1 MSTLSSVLLAVL
13 LLQAIASVVSK
24 RLRADNL
31 DPALRQKAI
40 KFDADLTLVLAT
52 ALALSLV
59 FTTP

>member
-1 MSTLSSVLLAVL
+1 MSTLSSILLAVL
-13 LLQAIASVVSK
+13 LLQATASVVSK

-52 ALALSLV
+52 ALALSLI

>member
-40 KFDADLTLVLAT
+40 KFDADLTLVLVT

>member
-1 MSTLSSVLLAVL
+1 MSTLSSILLAVL

-40 KFDADLTLVLAT
+40 KLDADLTLVLVT

-59 FTTP
+59 FATP